1 MLFIILQA
9 VNLFEEKENNSSLP
23 LATQHLGTGN
33 ACLIKVRGRTGKKK
47 ELIFVYQTFF
57 PTSTIRTLL

>member
-9 VNLFEEKENNSSLP
+9 VNLFEEKKNSSSLP
-23 LATQHLGTGN
+23 LVAQHLGAGN
-33 ACLIKVRGRTGKKK
+33 ACLIKVGERTGKK